1 MESIPVRE
9 AVWRSICT
17 KPQIWQCEE
26 FLTSEECAA
35 IRRLAKASLPA
46 KCFSKFRIDLDTD
59 PEGALASAQPKD
71 AAVLR
76 AVDRRTWALSGAPHE
91 GEMPWAVHFTP
102 SEMRT
107 ESDQPR
113 INLGLHVDTNN
124 GRERRHLTFLIY
136 LNTIPP
142 SEGGHTIFPL
152 AELPGEA
159 ADQSF
164 SEARPLG
171 EMLLQATV
179 QHTGQAWSR
188 DTLEVQEAAAA
199 LLACA
204 ERLAAAAA
212 CPDAQTAPTRLGLA
226 VAAKEG
232 RCVAF
237 WSRDSHGHLDA
248 AAWHGG
254 AAVTAVDGKW
264 TLQKFRE
271 APMSA
276 LKGCCIETFA
286 STHQHLRLP
295 CFAGGVRFVDE
306 EDADVPAEQMQEA
319 STHELSGQ
327 KTFVRLVRSAYLTK
341 AHGCFVVLGTD
352 KFLLEWNDDLIDE
365 EEYALIKNL
374 KETKQQY
381 RDAFERHSRVKMDV
395 IQIEHVM
402 QQCKG
407 RLVQGFEE
415 YYEHKFG
422 HLVKQEAPE
431 DEGERYD
438 PQEMFDLAEADRLE
452 TQHPDAMAC
461 AKPDFSDDQGVIR

>member
-1 MESIPVRE
+1 MESVPARE

-17 KPQIWQCEE
+17 KPQIWQCED

-35 IRRLAKASLPA
+35 IRRLAKADLSHASLPT

-76 AVDRRTWALSGAPHE
+76 AVERRTWALSGVAPHE
-91 GEMPWAVHFTP
+91 GASVVRKCHFCHKGQGGHDEMISWLRRLSYSCDGHSKCDLGNFLFCSEMILGWEHLTFQDPSCFEGNFQGEMPWAVHYTP
-102 SEMRT
+102 SAAHLKLWRLQLELG
-107 ESDQPR
+107 SQPHHDHCTA
-113 INLGLHVDTNN
+113 L
-124 GRERRHLTFLIY
+124 
-136 LNTIPP
+136 
-142 SEGGHTIFPL
+142 PL
-152 AELPGEA
+152 PL
-159 ADQSF
+159 
-164 SEARPLG
+164 PLG

-188 DTLEVQEAAAA
+188 PEHTLEAAGA
-199 LLACA
+199 LLARA

-212 CPDAQTAPTRLGLA
+212 CPDTAQTAATRLGLA
-226 VAAKEG
+226 VAAKE
-232 RCVAF
+232 VT
-237 WSRDSHGHLDA
+237 
-248 AAWHGG
+248 
-254 AAVTAVDGKW
+254 VTAMGVVNR
-264 TLQKFRE
+264 KFRE

-276 LKGCCIETFA
+276 LKACCIEA
-286 STHQHLRLP
+286 SILTSEILQRI
-295 CFAGGVRFVDE
+295 AGKNFSE
-306 EDADVPAEQMQEA
+306 
-319 STHELSGQ
+319 S
-327 KTFVRLVRSAYLTK
+327 
-341 AHGCFVVLGTD
+341 
-352 KFLLEWNDDLIDE
+352 DLIDE

-452 TQHPDAMAC
+452 TQHPDAMARGMVRGM
-461 AKPDFSDDQGVIR
+461 A